1 MSNWSIKQVAVIS
14 GDGVGLTT
22 VGINGVVKIIDMSEE
37 HGDHTDYIYEAFDKD
52 GRILSRIINC
62 PVDISYGEIKD

>member
-1 MSNWSIKQVAVIS
+1 MSNWNIKQVAVIS

-52 GRILSRIINC
+52 GRILGRIINC
-62 PVDISYGEIKD
+62 PVDISYGEV